1 MLAEPI
7 TISGKI
13 INPSA
18 QARPAAITSTAQGQ
32 GDGSKGEKSPDLSEM
47 AELVADLQRNLNMI
61 HEVHLSFTVHQASG
75 EIMVTVKNESTGEVI
90 REIPPSELLNLAAKI
105 DEMIGIIFDQQG

>member
-13 INPSA
+13 INTSA
-18 QARPAAITSTAQGQ
+18 EAGSAAI
-32 GDGSKGEKSPDLSEM
+32 KSPPQSQDDSRREERKPDLSEI
-47 AELVADLQRNLNMI
+47 AELVADSQRSLNMI
-61 HEVHLSFTVHQASG
+61 HSVDLSFTVHQASG
-75 EIMVTVKNESTGEVI
+75 EIMVTVKDEATGDVI
-90 REIPPSELLNLAAKI
+90 REIPPSEVLNLAAKI